1 MLTTAPKK
9 SRKAKKVAPDVQE
22 QKPKAL
28 TKKVP
33 PTAASAEPAVERP
46 KKRCD
51 TLQGCSALVVWRNQC
66 ST

>member
-1 MLTTAPKK
+1 MATTAAKK
-9 SRKAKKVAPDVQE
+9 SKKAKKVLPDGQE

-33 PTAASAEPAVERP
+33 PTAASLEPAVERP

-51 TLQGCSALVVWRNQC
+51 TLQGCSALVVWQNQW